1 MVLESFSCNGIF
13 VLRVWG
19 AVRDHLVYTTVQSRW
34 IAWASKVEDRR
45 ISAMIAKPSM
55 LIAGVI
61 LRGFLYLRKSRLR
74 RDFRGGS

>member
-1 MVLESFSCNGIF
+1 MPVKPVAPE
-13 VLRVWG
+13 
-19 AVRDHLVYTTVQSRW
+19 ALVSYQVGGTVQSGL
-34 IAWASKVEDRR
+34 IACPGHIEDRR

-74 RDFRGGS
+74 RDFRGGG

>member
-1 MVLESFSCNGIF
+1 MEEPAELVL
-13 VLRVWG
+13 
-19 AVRDHLVYTTVQSRW
+19 VQSRE

-74 RDFRGGS
+74 RDFRGGG